1 MEAVVGLLVVLLGV
15 SHGVETYCDVRQN
28 ETQCYGALGG
38 AVVLHLVDIG
48 PEITRFALQKNKT
61 NVITWYTN
69 AIFINMLENRSF
81 FTPSD
86 GTFRINN
93 LSRNDGGEYDLQIFN
108 SNGEKS
114 PLQNLQFSIQ
124 APVSSVLLV
133 SECLSQGEIRVSC
146 SSEGGD
152 SPQYSWTLDGHTL
165 TDAELLSGNNETN
178 SITLKQ
184 QVSGNLVCSVRNHVS
199 SVSKEEKTPD
209 CGFIFINCTSNG
221 TQISQWVFKANN
233 TLCIE
238 PTTNPTTSTHTV
250 GKETDII
257 MSSKPTTNTTNNI
270 SNKTASDIQ
279 WFISNMPVVAGVL
292 TALVLLLVI
301 GLAVICTQTK
311 KKNNKPKE
319 EDNEQEVTYADVRIM
334 QQQGRQ
340 LQQTAEVEVEYG
352 QVRFS
357 GRPQQT
363 VKPSGD
369 DCVYAKVHRD
379 S

>member
-1 MEAVVGLLVVLLGV
+1 MEAVVGLLVALLGV
-15 SHGVETYCDVRQN
+15 SHGVETYCDGRQN
-28 ETQCYGALGG
+28 RTQCYGALGG
-38 AVVLHLVDIG
+38 AVVLHLMDNAAGKKIQWKKNNTNIMYWNNNTFVYN
-48 PEITRFALQKNKT
+48 EIQD
-61 NVITWYTN
+61 
-69 AIFINMLENRSF
+69 RSL
-81 FTPSD
+81 FTPNN
-86 GTFRINN
+86 GKIRITH
-93 LSRNDGGEYDLQIFN
+93 LSRIDGGEYKLQLFD
-108 SNGEKS
+108 SNGQIS
-114 PLQNLQFSIQ
+114 ALRILQLSIQ

-152 SPQYSWTLDGHTL
+152 SPHYSWTLDGHTL

-184 QVSGNLVCSVRNHVS
+184 QVSGNLVCSVRNQVS
-199 SVSKEEKTPD
+199 SVSKEQKTPD
-209 CGFIFINCTSNG
+209 CG
-221 TQISQWVFKANN
+221 
-233 TLCIE
+233 
-238 PTTNPTTSTHTV
+238 
-250 GKETDII
+250 
-257 MSSKPTTNTTNNI
+257 
-270 SNKTASDIQ
+270 
-279 WFISNMPVVAGVL
+279 NMPVLAGVL

-311 KKNNKPKE
+311 KKNNKPKD

-363 VKPSGD
+363 VKP
-369 DCVYAKVHRD
+369 
-379 S
+379 

>member
-250 GKETDII
+250 G
-257 MSSKPTTNTTNNI
+257 
-270 SNKTASDIQ
+270 
-279 WFISNMPVVAGVL
+279 NMPVVAGVL

>member
-1 MEAVVGLLVVLLGV
+1 MEAVVGLLVALLGV
-15 SHGVETYCDVRQN
+15 SHGVETYCDGRQN
-28 ETQCYGALGG
+28 RTQCYGALGG
-38 AVVLHLVDIG
+38 AVVLHLMDNAAGKKIQWKKNNTNIMYWNNNTFVYN
-48 PEITRFALQKNKT
+48 EIQD
-61 NVITWYTN
+61 
-69 AIFINMLENRSF
+69 RSL
-81 FTPSD
+81 FTPNN
-86 GTFRINN
+86 GKIRITH
-93 LSRNDGGEYDLQIFN
+93 LSRIDGGEYKLQLFD
-108 SNGEKS
+108 SNGQIS
-114 PLQNLQFSIQ
+114 ALRILQLSIQ

-152 SPQYSWTLDGHTL
+152 SPHYSWTLDGHTL

-184 QVSGNLVCSVRNHVS
+184 QVSGNLVCSVRNQVS
-199 SVSKEEKTPD
+199 SVSKEQKTPD

-250 GKETDII
+250 G
-257 MSSKPTTNTTNNI
+257 
-270 SNKTASDIQ
+270 
-279 WFISNMPVVAGVL
+279 NMPVLAGVL

-311 KKNNKPKE
+311 KKNNKPKD

-363 VKPSGD
+363 VKP
-369 DCVYAKVHRD
+369 
-379 S
+379 

>member
-1 MEAVVGLLVVLLGV
+1 MEAVVGLLVALLGV
-15 SHGVETYCDVRQN
+15 SHGVETYCDGRQN
-28 ETQCYGALGG
+28 RTQCYGALGG
-38 AVVLHLVDIG
+38 AVVLHLMDNAAGKKIQWKKNNTNIMYWNNNTFVYN
-48 PEITRFALQKNKT
+48 EIQD
-61 NVITWYTN
+61 
-69 AIFINMLENRSF
+69 RSL
-81 FTPSD
+81 FTPNN
-86 GTFRINN
+86 GKIRITH
-93 LSRNDGGEYDLQIFN
+93 LSRIDGGEYKLQLFD
-108 SNGEKS
+108 SNGQIS
-114 PLQNLQFSIQ
+114 ALRILQLSIQ

-152 SPQYSWTLDGHTL
+152 SPHYSWTLDGHTL

-184 QVSGNLVCSVRNHVS
+184 QVSGNLVCSVRNQVS
-199 SVSKEEKTPD
+199 SVSKEQKTPD

-250 GKETDII
+250 GKETDI
-257 MSSKPTTNTTNNI
+257 MSSKPTI
-270 SNKTASDIQ
+270 G
-279 WFISNMPVVAGVL
+279 NMPVLAGVL

-311 KKNNKPKE
+311 KKNNKPKD

-363 VKPSGD
+363 VKP
-369 DCVYAKVHRD
+369 
-379 S
+379 

>member
-1 MEAVVGLLVVLLGV
+1 MKAVVGLLVMLLGV
-15 SHGVETYCDVRQN
+15 ASGVETYCDGREN
-28 ETQCYGALGG
+28 GAQCYGALGG
-38 AVVLHLVDIG
+38 AVVLHLMDNAAVKKIQWKKNGTDI
-48 PEITRFALQKNKT
+48 IHWNNNKLVY
-61 NVITWYTN
+61 NKIQD
-69 AIFINMLENRSF
+69 RSF
-81 FTPSD
+81 FTPSN
-86 GTFRINN
+86 GTFIISN
-93 LSRNDGGEYDLQIFN
+93 LSRIDGGEYKLQLFD
-108 SNGEKS
+108 SNGTNS
-114 PLQNLQFSIQ
+114 ALRILQLSIQ

-133 SECLSQGEIRVSC
+133 SECLSKGEMRVSC

-152 SPQYSWTLDGHTL
+152 SPQYSWTLDGHTQ
-165 TDAELLSGNNETN
+165 TDTELLSGNNETN

-199 SVSKEEKTPD
+199 SVSKEETITD

-250 GKETDII
+250 G
-257 MSSKPTTNTTNNI
+257 
-270 SNKTASDIQ
+270 
-279 WFISNMPVVAGVL
+279 NMPVVAGVL

-319 EDNEQEVTYADVRIM
+319 EDNEQEVTYADVSM
-334 QQQGRQ
+334 QELGRQ
-340 LQQTAEVEVEYG
+340 LQQSAEVEVELS

-363 VKPSGD
+363 VKQSGD

-379 S
+379 R

>member
-1 MEAVVGLLVVLLGV
+1 MEAVVGLLVALLGV
-15 SHGVETYCDVRQN
+15 SHGVETYCDGRQN
-28 ETQCYGALGG
+28 RTQCYGALGG
-38 AVVLHLVDIG
+38 AVVLHLMDNAAGKKIQWKKNNTNIMYWNNNTFVYN
-48 PEITRFALQKNKT
+48 EIQD
-61 NVITWYTN
+61 
-69 AIFINMLENRSF
+69 RSL
-81 FTPSD
+81 FTPNN
-86 GTFRINN
+86 GKIRITH
-93 LSRNDGGEYDLQIFN
+93 LSRIDGGEYKLQLFD
-108 SNGEKS
+108 SNGQIS
-114 PLQNLQFSIQ
+114 ALRILQLSIQ

-152 SPQYSWTLDGHTL
+152 SPHYSWTLDGHTL

-184 QVSGNLVCSVRNHVS
+184 QVSGNLVCSVRNQVS
-199 SVSKEEKTPD
+199 SVSKEQKTPD

-238 PTTNPTTSTHTV
+238 PTTNPTV

-270 SNKTASDIQ
+270 SNQTASDIQ
-279 WFISNMPVVAGVL
+279 WFSNMPVVAGVL
-292 TALVLLLVI
+292 TALVLLFVI

-311 KKNNKPKE
+311 NKNNKPKAE

>member
-15 SHGVETYCDVRQN
+15 SH
-28 ETQCYGALGG
+28 
-38 AVVLHLVDIG
+38 
-48 PEITRFALQKNKT
+48 
-61 NVITWYTN
+61 
-69 AIFINMLENRSF
+69 
-81 FTPSD
+81 
-86 GTFRINN
+86 
-93 LSRNDGGEYDLQIFN
+93 
-108 SNGEKS
+108 
-114 PLQNLQFSIQ
+114 